1 MNQCIDKPIMRYS
14 TEHKAEARSKI
25 ISSAAALAK
34 KNGFGTTGV
43 DDLMGSAGMTGGAF
57 YKHFSTKENLLSE
70 IVLAEI
76 KRSTALFV
84 AKPDTVAS
92 PTEML
97 EKYLSLT
104 HVKKPE
110 KGCLLPA
117 LSTEI
122 GHASDAVKQSFEE
135 QIKKLVGE
143 LSPALGGTDKTLAV
157 LALCAGGIMLAR
169 AMKTEAVQ
177 EALLDACK
185 KAGEAILK

>member
-1 MNQCIDKPIMRYS
+1 MRYS

-57 YKHFSTKENLLSE
+57 YKHFSTKQDLLSE

-76 KRSTALFV
+76 KRSAAMFVARSDTAL
-84 AKPDTVAS
+84 S
-92 PTEML
+92 PIEML
-97 EKYLSLT
+97 EKYLSLA

-117 LSTEI
+117 LSAEI
-122 GHASDAVKQSFEE
+122 GHASEPVKQSFEE
-135 QIKKLVGE
+135 QIKQLVSE
-143 LSPALGGTDKTLAV
+143 LSSTLGDTEKTWAALSLCVGGV
-157 LALCAGGIMLAR
+157 MLAR
-169 AMKTEAVQ
+169 AMKTEAAQ
-177 EALLDACK
+177 QALLDACK
-185 KAGEAILK
+185 KGGQAILK